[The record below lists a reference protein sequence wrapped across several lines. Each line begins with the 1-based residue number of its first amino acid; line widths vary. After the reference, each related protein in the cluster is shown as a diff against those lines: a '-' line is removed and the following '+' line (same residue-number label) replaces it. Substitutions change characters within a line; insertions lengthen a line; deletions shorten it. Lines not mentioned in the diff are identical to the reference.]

1 LWSKINFRETR
12 STVSAIPDRVQDVVI
27 YHDTVVTIDPSLISM
42 TTKQISKKNH
52 HLWLAAIK
60 PPIYSV
66 AIAPIAVGTS
76 VAFFQTNIFQPQ
88 VFFTFLGSAILII
101 AWLNLSN
108 DVFDSETG
116 IDVNKHH
123 SVVNLT
129 GNKSL
134 VFWMANLCLSLGI
147 GGIVALSWWQQD
159 WTVLGLVLLCCFL
172 GYTYQGPPFRLGYA
186 GWGEI
191 ICFFTF
197 GPGAVSAAYY
207 SQTQTFS
214 GANLAISSIIG
225 ISTSIIL
232 FCSHFHQIED
242 DLAAGKRSPI
252 VRLGTSLG
260 AKVLAVVTASIYVL
274 TVVLIARG
282 TLPLLSLVIF
292 GSLPFAY
299 QLVSYVH
306 QNHDIPEKV
315 SSSKFIAV
323 NLYLSS
329 SLLLILGLVLNSY
342 V

>member
-1 LWSKINFRETR
+1 
-12 STVSAIPDRVQDVVI
+12 
-27 YHDTVVTIDPSLISM
+27 M
-42 TTKQISKKNH
+42 TTKQVIQKNH
-52 HLWLAAIK
+52 QLWLAAIK

-66 AIAPIAVGTS
+66 AIAPIAVGTA
-76 VAFFQTNIFQPQ
+76 VAFARTGTFDPQ

-116 IDVNKHH
+116 IDINKAH

-134 VFWMANLCLSLGI
+134 VFWGANLCLGVGI
-147 GGIVALSWWQQD
+147 SGIVALCLWQQD
-159 WTVLGLVLLCCFL
+159 LTVLGLVLLCCML
-172 GYTYQGPPFRLGYA
+172 GYTYQGPPFRLGYL
-186 GWGEI
+186 GLGEI

-207 SQTQTFS
+207 SQTQAFS
-214 GANLAISSIIG
+214 TQCLAISSIVG

-232 FCSHFHQIED
+232 FCSHFHQVKD

-252 VRLGTSLG
+252 VRLGTARG
-260 AKVLAVVTASIYVL
+260 AKVLTAATASIYVL
-274 TVVLIARG
+274 TLILIV
-282 TLPLLSLVIF
+282 TDILSLTSLIIF

-299 QLVSYVH
+299 QLVSHVNE
-306 QNHDIPEKV
+306 NHAFPQKV
-315 SSSKFIAV
+315 SNSKFVAI

-329 SLLLILGLVLNSY
+329 SLLLILGSILSPY

>member
-1 LWSKINFRETR
+1 
-12 STVSAIPDRVQDVVI
+12 
-27 YHDTVVTIDPSLISM
+27 M
-42 TTKQISKKNH
+42 TTKQISKQDRG
-52 HLWLAAIK
+52 LWLAAIK

-76 VAFFQTNIFQPQ
+76 IAFFETGIFQPQ
-88 VFFTFLGSAILII
+88 IFLTFLGSAILII

-116 IDVNKHH
+116 IDVNKAH

-134 VFWMANLCLSLGI
+134 VFWIANICLSLGM
-147 GGIVALSWWQQD
+147 GGIIALSWWQQD
-159 WTVLGLVLLCCFL
+159 WNVLGLILVCCCL
-172 GYTYQGPPFRLGYA
+172 GYTYQGPPFRLGYL
-186 GWGEI
+186 GLGEI

-207 SQTQTFS
+207 AQTQQFS
-214 GANLAISSIIG
+214 GTSLAISSIIG

-260 AKVLAVVTASIYVL
+260 AKVLAIATTSIYIV
-274 TVVLIARG
+274 TLILIVGGA
-282 TLPLLSLVIF
+282 LPLLSLIIF

-299 QLVSYVH
+299 HLVSHVNRYH
-306 QNHDIPEKV
+306 AIPEKV
-315 SSSKFIAV
+315 SNSKFIAV

-329 SLLLILGLVLNSY
+329 SLLLILGLVLKSY